1 MKQKQQNTG
10 IMATAKD
17 FHVKKRTELRLSG
30 KQQKHKPAK
39 VGSIAGSLARLV
51 RLVWFVGGLGI
62 YQLMKVKEQLA
73 KTPARSA

>member
-17 FHVKKRTELRLSG
+17 FHVKKRTELQVSG
-30 KQQKHKPAK
+30 KRQKHKPAK

-51 RLVWFVGGLGI
+51 RLV
-62 YQLMKVKEQLA
+62 
-73 KTPARSA
+73 